1 MLTDKQR
8 IGKLYARVKSLEAK
22 ILKVKD
28 CLEILRID
36 YVEQKR
42 LVTVEYINAIIKN
55 LEVKDA

>member
-36 YVEQKR
+36 YIEQKR